1 MKIIE
6 QGKFARKLSQYRHIK
21 ANWPVNQWL
30 CVERENK
37 MDVSPDKQ
45 NLDQVFANTTYY
57 IDFYQRQYKWN
68 DVPVKRLLDD
78 IFYKFSIE
86 YTRYKDNDIEFEK
99 LVEKYSWYYLNTYV
113 TNVIEG
119 KRFVVDGQQR
129 LTTLTLIL
137 IKLRHLASLFNS
149 ELKDW
154 VSTKIAGQ
162 SGFKKEFWMNHE
174 LHKPTMQSLFNKD
187 SDLDDIDTSTGITAL
202 NMVRNYKII
211 SSYLDQ
217 ELFDK
222 HNFESFVFYF
232 LKRLVLINLNVEQTD
247 VPMVFEVI
255 NDRGVRLKSY
265 EILKGKLLGEINKE
279 ELESLKLN
287 ELWEEQV
294 ALVNE
299 HKEDEIDNFF
309 IYYLRSRFADTIGEA
324 RNYDRDYHRII
335 FTPEINKELKLLHD
349 PKAVKSFLQNEFKY
363 FSSLYSKIYEYSN
376 NPSDEFVHVY
386 YNRLNEMDS
395 QFLLILSACTLDD
408 PQEREKIKLISYN
421 VDRLFSLLQ
430 LQRSYDSNDFNVEIY
445 KLSSEIRDK
454 SVDEIREVFDKYLLQ
469 LLSDARGVQTAVVY
483 SYGMFKDT
491 GIELSKRF
499 KRYFFARIEE
509 FIAKNTNLNMK
520 HSLYDLVANTG
531 SVNGFHIEHIL
542 AQNEEN
548 KNNFNDDEEL
558 FERERNRLGDL
569 LLLKGK
575 DNISSNNETYANKLK
590 SYANTLYWN
599 ETLREDTYKS
609 KLDFTKMIDK
619 YKLSFRPINEFGPT
633 ELEERHKLLFDMAK
647 NIWK

>member
-1 MKIIE
+1 
-6 QGKFARKLSQYRHIK
+6 
-21 ANWPVNQWL
+21 
-30 CVERENK
+30 

-57 IDFYQRQYKWN
+57 IDFYQRQYKW
-68 DVPVKRLLDD
+68 DDIPVKRLLDD

-86 YTRYKDNDIEFEK
+86 YSKYRESDIELEK

-113 TNVIEG
+113 TNIIEG
-119 KRFVVDGQQR
+119 KRFIVDGQQR
-129 LTTLTLIL
+129 LTTLTLVL
-137 IKLRHLASLFNS
+137 VKLRHLASLFNS

-154 VSTKIAGQ
+154 VSTKIVGQ

-174 LHKPTMQSLFNKD
+174 LHKATMDSLFKRD
-187 SDLDDIDTSTGITAL
+187 SNLEDIDTLTGITAV
-202 NMVRNYKII
+202 NMVRNYKAI
-211 SSYLDQ
+211 SLYLDQ
-217 ELFDK
+217 KLYDK
-222 HNFESFVFYF
+222 HIYESFVFYF

-255 NDRGVRLKSY
+255 NDRGIRLKPY

-279 ELESLKLN
+279 ELKLLRLN

-294 ALVNE
+294 AKVNTN
-299 HKEDEIDNFF
+299 KEDEIDNFF
-309 IYYLRSRFADTIGEA
+309 IYYLRSRFANTIGEA
-324 RNYDRDYHRII
+324 RNYDRDYHRVI
-335 FTPEINKELKLLHD
+335 FTPEINKELKLLHN
-349 PKAVKSFLQNEFKY
+349 PKDVKIFLQNEFKY
-363 FSSLYSKIYEYSN
+363 FSNLYNKIYEYSN
-376 NPSDEFVHVY
+376 NQSDEFIHVY

-395 QFLLILSACTLDD
+395 QFLLVLSACNLDD
-408 PQEREKIKLISYN
+408 HQEKEKIKLISYN

-430 LQRSYDSNDFNVEIY
+430 LQRSYDSNDFNVAIY
-445 KLSSEIRDK
+445 KINSEIRNK
-454 SVDEIREVFDKYLLQ
+454 SVDKIREVFDRHLLK
-469 LLSDARGVQTAVVY
+469 LLSDARGVQTTDVY

-520 HSLYDLVANTG
+520 HSLYDLVSNTG

-542 AQNEEN
+542 AQNEKN
-548 KNNFNDDEEL
+548 KKLFNDDEDL
-558 FERERNRLGDL
+558 FERERNRLGGL

-575 DNISSNNETYANKLK
+575 DNISSNNETYENKLK

-609 KLDFTKMIDK
+609 KLDFTNMINK
-619 YKLSFRPINEFGPT
+619 YKLSFRSINEFGPI
-633 ELEERHKLLFDMAK
+633 ELEERHKLLFDIIK
-647 NIWK
+647 IIWH